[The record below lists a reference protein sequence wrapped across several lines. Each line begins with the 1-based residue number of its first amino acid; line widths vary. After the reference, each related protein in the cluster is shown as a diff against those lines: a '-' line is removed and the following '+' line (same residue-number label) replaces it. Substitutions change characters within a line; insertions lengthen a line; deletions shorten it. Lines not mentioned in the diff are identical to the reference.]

1 MILISKYLV
10 PKGYTGLTVF
20 PFVFL
25 KYNRLKNDEV
35 LINHERIH
43 LRQQLELL
51 VLPFYVFYVV
61 EFLIRLVQYRAWKK
75 AYRNISFERE
85 SYLNEDNL
93 NYLQTRK
100 FWQFIKY
107 IRANDF

>member
-61 EFLIRLVQYRAWKK
+61 EFLISFVQYRAWKK